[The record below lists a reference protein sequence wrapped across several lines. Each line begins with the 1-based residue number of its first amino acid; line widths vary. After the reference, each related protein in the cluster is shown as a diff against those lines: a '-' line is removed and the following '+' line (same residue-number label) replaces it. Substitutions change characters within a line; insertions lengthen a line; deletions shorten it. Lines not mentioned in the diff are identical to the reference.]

1 MEDKIKKYQDLI
13 ELIRTTDDLVKFDE
27 EMDLLL
33 QSIYYVDK
41 DMLKD
46 ALEKT
51 VRIRV
56 ATVMRKLIQRDTLS
70 KREEINALFLSV
82 YKTICSLPMLQ
93 LTLAFEPSEA
103 VIANVSRWA
112 RQNFA
117 NGILLD
123 LSLDRNILGGAIVM
137 YHGRFYDLTLR
148 KNLQGIFDKGDL
160 RLG

>member
-51 VRIRV
+51 VRIRI

-70 KREEINALFLSV
+70 KREEVNALFLSV

-103 VIANVSRWA
+103 VIDNISRWA
-112 RQNFA
+112 RQNLA
-117 NGILLD
+117 AGILLD
-123 LSLDRNILGGAIVM
+123 LSLDRSVLGGAMIM
-137 YHGRFYDLTLR
+137 YNGRFYDLTLR
-148 KNLQGIFDKGDL
+148 KKLQDIFDKGDM

>member
-1 MEDKIKKYQDLI
+1 
-13 ELIRTTDDLVKFDE
+13 RTTDDLVKFDE

-103 VIANVSRWA
+103 VIDNISRWA
-112 RQNFA
+112 RQNLA
-117 NGILLD
+117 AGILLD
-123 LSLDRNILGGAIVM
+123 LSLDRSVLGGAMIM
-137 YHGRFYDLTLR
+137 YNGRFYDLTLR